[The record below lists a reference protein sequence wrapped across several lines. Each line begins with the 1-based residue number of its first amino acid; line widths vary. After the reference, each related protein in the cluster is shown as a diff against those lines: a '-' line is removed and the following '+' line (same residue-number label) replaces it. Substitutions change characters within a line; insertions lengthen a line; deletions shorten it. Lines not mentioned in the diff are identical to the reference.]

1 MKRHDNDISHHN
13 FITYFMLVDAVR
25 CRICNQALSLDDCTR
40 SVECSPDE
48 VNQNLTSR
56 YD

>member
-1 MKRHDNDISHHN
+1 MIPNGI
-13 FITYFMLVDAVR
+13 FAVLDAVR

-48 VNQNLTSR
+48 VRAIQVVGRAELQSLG
-56 YD
+56 DLAI